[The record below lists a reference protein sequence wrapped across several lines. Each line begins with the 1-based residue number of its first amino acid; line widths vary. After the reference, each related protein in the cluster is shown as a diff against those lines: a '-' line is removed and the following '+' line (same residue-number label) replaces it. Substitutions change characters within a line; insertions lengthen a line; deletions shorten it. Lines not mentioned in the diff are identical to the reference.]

1 MDRRWSRLIMGGA
14 LILMLALVA
23 AVFVATG
30 YAG

>member
-14 LILMLALVA
+14 LTLMLAIVA
-23 AVFVATG
+23 AVFVANG